1 MKKKWI
7 LISVLIGIFM
17 INLNVSAASINWD
30 WCKPEIQRILG
41 IAKLIINIIRWIVP
55 IGLIVMTTIDV
66 FKNVINPESKD
77 GMKKI
82 GTRIIS
88 AVIVFLVPF
97 ILNLVLK
104 LVSVG
109 DSSVD
114 TSIWSCWDSATPASL
129 N

>member
-30 WCKPEIQRILG
+30 WCKPEIQTILG

-97 ILNLVLK
+97 IFNLVLK
-104 LVSVG
+104 LISVG